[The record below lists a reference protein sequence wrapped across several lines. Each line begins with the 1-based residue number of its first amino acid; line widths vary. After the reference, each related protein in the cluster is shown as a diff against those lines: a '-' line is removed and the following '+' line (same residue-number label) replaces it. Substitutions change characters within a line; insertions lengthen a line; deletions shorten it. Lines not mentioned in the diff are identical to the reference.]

1 MNDGVDTFLYLF
13 LDQPVISKRSVTTT
27 KDSVSLLLY
36 FLSDPKLESIIWY
49 QGDKVIV
56 TNDTR
61 FTQLVHKSEI
71 EHEIHMKSVKQKGF
85 LTSLTIHNYEGSGRH
100 VYSCQIQNAFGTMAA
115 EFENTTNFNLKVSNQ
130 SGWYLFSRIGVLL
143 K

>member
-1 MNDGVDTFLYLF
+1 M
-13 LDQPVISKRSVTTT
+13 
-27 KDSVSLLLY
+27 KDSLSLLLY
-36 FLSDPKLESIIWY
+36 FLSDPKPESIIWY

-56 TNDTR
+56 KNDTR

-71 EHEIHMKSVKQKGF
+71 EHEIHMKNVKQKGF